1 MTLEN
6 VVGRYLQ
13 TDRLGLSKTVEQCE
27 EYILKNKKEIPDLHT
42 LPSECLL
49 KLVLR

>member
-13 TDRLGLSKTVEQCE
+13 TDRLGLLKSVHQCE

-42 LPSECLL
+42 SPSAT
-49 KLVLR
+49 V